1 MTVLRGLFLTVSLGA
16 LAVIGGI
23 LSNWIPRPANMKTRW
38 TVIGLA
44 GVVLVAAIVAL
55 VADGRS
61 RPLGEWV
68 ADVNKSCAPFTA
80 RIAEATEHRGAIDQ
94 SRPIR
99 EHLPPLKELEAAHSD
114 QYREVSGIRL
124 PSDLN
129 DRAAAESWLNAYGV
143 RRDRLVNFVDQI
155 EGVPDSLTFADVLTA
170 IQIGQ
175 SAQAFAEATTE
186 ETRKSETLGISC
198 R

>member
-23 LSNWIPRPANMKTRW
+23 LSNWIPRPAKVRTRW
-38 TVIGLA
+38 TVISLA
-44 GVVLVAAIVAL
+44 GVVLMAAIIAL

-68 ADVNKSCAPFTA
+68 SDVNKSCAPFA
-80 RIAEATEHRGAIDQ
+80 DRIDDATKRHEALGK

-99 EHLPPLKELEAAHSD
+99 DQLPPLKDLEAAHSE
-114 QYREVSGIRL
+114 QYREVSRIEL
-124 PSDLN
+124 PSDVN
-129 DRAAAESWLNAYGV
+129 DRAVAESWLNAYGV
-143 RRDRLVNFVDQI
+143 RRDRLVNFVDQF
-155 EGVPDSLTFADVLTA
+155 EGLPDSLTLVTTIDAVEIDR
-170 IQIGQ
+170 
-175 SAQAFAEATTE
+175 SAQSFAEATTE
-186 ETRKSETLGISC
+186 ERRKSEALDISC